1 MIGLAGLNSIAQG
14 VGRCRDIC
22 ELMRA
27 LILFLFLL
35 SALWLPA
42 AAPATNGPPADAN
55 ATEQNAKGTQP
66 TTDADVDGDE
76 EETEKAKSWLG
87 DLLES
92 GPIGLLI
99 KGGWFMA
106 PILLL
111 AILALG
117 VIIERWRSLKMLG
130 TENDALRQAVLDDLT
145 HDRIEEALARCERER
160 GPVAAVIANGLR
172 KYFVLRKLNYDPG
185 RLEEQ
190 VVKSMENYG
199 VHIVAALERHLSVL
213 AIVSSVAPM
222 LGFLGTVAGMIE
234 SFDQIV
240 KMDKG
245 ELEGAT
251 SIVAAAADGISV
263 ALLTTCFGLMVGI
276 PAFMAFNYFSSV
288 INNFVLEVEESSSEL
303 MEAVTLQLTLN
314 EANQRPNRE

>member
-1 MIGLAGLNSIAQG
+1 
-14 VGRCRDIC
+14 
-22 ELMRA
+22 MRA
-27 LILFLFLL
+27 LNFLFFLLLL
-35 SALWLPA
+35 SLTLNG
-42 AAPATNGPPADAN
+42 AAPNTNAPPADVNATDQNSLGNQSTADAN
-55 ATEQNAKGTQP
+55 APEMEEGEKG
-66 TTDADVDGDE
+66 
-76 EETEKAKSWLG
+76 KKKSWVG
-87 DLLES
+87 ELLES

-99 KGGWFMA
+99 KGGWFMM

-130 TENDALRQAVLDDLT
+130 TDNESLRQAVLDDLT
-145 HDRIEEALARCERER
+145 NDRVEEALARCERQR

-172 KYFVLRKLNYDPG
+172 KYFVLKKLNYDPG

-190 VVKSMENYG
+190 VVKSMEGYG

-288 INNFVLEVEESSSEL
+288 INKFVLEVEESSSEL
-303 MEAVTLQLTLN
+303 MEAVILQLTLN
-314 EANQRPNRE
+314 EAAKRPRRE

>member
-1 MIGLAGLNSIAQG
+1 
-14 VGRCRDIC
+14 
-22 ELMRA
+22 MRT
-27 LILFLFLL
+27 LILLL
-35 SALWLPA
+35 LLLPA
-42 AAPATNGPPADAN
+42 LSSNAAASATNAPASDAN
-55 ATEQNAKGTQP
+55 ATDQNATGAQEQ
-66 TTDADVDGDE
+66 TDSNATGDKE
-76 EETEKAKSWLG
+76 EKEEIKSWLG
-87 DLLES
+87 ELVES

-130 TENDALRQAVLDDLT
+130 TDHETLRQAVLDDLT
-145 HDRIEEALARCERER
+145 NDRVEEALARCERER

-190 VVKSMENYG
+190 VVKSMESYG

-314 EANQRPNRE
+314 EVGQRPSRE

>member
-1 MIGLAGLNSIAQG
+1 
-14 VGRCRDIC
+14 
-22 ELMRA
+22 MRT
-27 LILFLFLL
+27 LILLL
-35 SALWLPA
+35 LLLPA
-42 AAPATNGPPADAN
+42 LSLNAAASATNAPAGDAN
-55 ATEQNAKGTQP
+55 ATDQNATGAQEP
-66 TTDADVDGDE
+66 TDSNATGDE
-76 EETEKAKSWLG
+76 KEKEKKKSRLG
-87 DLLES
+87 ELLKG
-92 GPIGLLI
+92 GPIGQLI

-106 PILLL
+106 PILLM

-130 TENDALRQAVLDDLT
+130 TDHETLRQAVLDDLT
-145 HDRIEEALARCERER
+145 NDRVEEALARCERER

-190 VVKSMENYG
+190 VVKSMESYG

-222 LGFLGTVAGMIE
+222 LGFLGTVAGMID
-234 SFDQIV
+234 SFEQIV
-240 KMDKG
+240 LMDKG

-314 EANQRPNRE
+314 EVGQRPSRE